1 VVTSAQRRYPVK
13 VDPEANGVTG
23 ILGSLL
29 DENFTNVPDRSHIA
43 RRMRKPVAVYS
54 VDTDE
59 STTAVFDTFDAV
71 VRNGIVGEPVV
82 TVKAT
87 VEQILAVSELKMA
100 GGGLVPLGFFTKR
113 GLGVLGQIARHKL
126 VVKGLIKHPLT
137 SLRFIALVSIV
148 G

>member
-1 VVTSAQRRYPVK
+1 MVTSATRYQVEVTP
-13 VDPEANGVTG
+13 DANGVAG

-29 DENFTNVPDRSHIA
+29 GENFTNFENRDRIA

-59 STTAVFDTFDAV
+59 STTVTFGDA
-71 VRNGIVGEPVV
+71 RASLDNGIVGKPTV

-87 VEQILAVSELKMA
+87 VEQILAVSELKMKA
-100 GGGLVPLGFFTKR
+100 GGLVPVGFFTKR
-113 GLGVLGQIARHKL
+113 GLGVLGQIVRHRL

>member
-1 VVTSAQRRYPVK
+1 MVTSAQKRYPVK

-29 DENFTNVPDRSHIA
+29 DENFANFPDRSHIA
-43 RRMRKPVAVYS
+43 RRLRKPVAVYS

-87 VEQILAVSELKMA
+87 AEQLLPVPELQLP
-100 GGGLVPLGFFTKR
+100 GGGR
-113 GLGVLGQIARHKL
+113 A
-126 VVKGLIKHPLT
+126 
-137 SLRFIALVSIV
+137 
-148 G
+148 

>member
-1 VVTSAQRRYPVK
+1 MVTSTERYPVT
-13 VDPEANGVTG
+13 VPPDANGVTA

-29 DENFTNVPDRSHIA
+29 SENFVNFPQRSRVA

-59 STTAVFDTFDAV
+59 STTVTFGSNGATLH
-71 VRNGIVGEPVV
+71 NGIVGGPAV
-82 TVKAT
+82 TVEAT

-100 GGGLVPLGFFTKR
+100 AGGLVPVGFVTKR

-126 VVKGLIKHPLT
+126 VVKGLLTHPIK

-148 G
+148 P